1 MRISDWSSD
10 VCSSDL
16 QVGGGRRPGVDQEIA
31 VLVRHHGPADG
42 EPAAAGS
49 VDELPGLMARRVF
62 EGAAAG
68 AAADRLAVGPLA
80 LAFLHARP
88 DLRRTARG
96 ARKRGV
102 VGTRGVGR
110 FGPGGPLS

>member
-1 MRISDWSSD
+1 MIRGPPISTRTDTLFPNPTLFRSHATAHLLAE
-10 VCSSDL
+10 VL

-68 AAADRLAVGPLA
+68 AAADRLAVGA
-80 LAFLHARP
+80 QI
-88 DLRRTARG
+88 
-96 ARKRGV
+96 
-102 VGTRGVGR
+102 GR
-110 FGPGGPLS
+110 AHV

>member
-31 VLVRHHGPADG
+31 VLVRHHGLADG

-68 AAADRLAVGPLA
+68 AAADRSAVGALA
-80 LAFLHARP
+80 LNLLHARR
-88 DLRRTARG
+88 DLRPTARG
-96 ARKRGV
+96 AGKTTADTDPVLTQRLATV
-102 VGTRGVGR
+102 
-110 FGPGGPLS
+110 S